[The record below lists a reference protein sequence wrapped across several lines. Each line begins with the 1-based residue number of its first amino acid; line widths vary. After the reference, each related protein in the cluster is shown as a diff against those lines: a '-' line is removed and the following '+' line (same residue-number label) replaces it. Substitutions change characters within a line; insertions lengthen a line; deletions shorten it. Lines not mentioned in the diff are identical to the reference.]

1 LRGRKRIA
9 LSLELLDAQSP
20 LWHPAVNAGEFRRGQ
35 PGIVLASRAAEQL
48 GVGVGD
54 TVVLRHPRVT
64 GPRSVDIVNSRVR
77 VVATHSNPF
86 RFLAYM
92 DASQASLFNMTGLAN
107 AMTVTP
113 APGATQASV
122 ERALFGTPGVAAVQP
137 ASALTD
143 AAQQAI
149 DDFLSAILVTEAIV
163 LILALLVA
171 FNSSSIS
178 ADERRRETATMFA
191 FGVPVRSATGL
202 AIAENLVVG
211 VLATLVGLALGWAV
225 THWVVNSLMPQT
237 FPELGADVALSTGS
251 VLLVLFTGVVAVGLA
266 PLMTVRRM
274 RRMSL
279 PATLRVVE

>member
-1 LRGRKRIA
+1 MRV
-9 LSLELLDAQSP
+9 S
-20 LWHPAVNAGEFRRGQ
+20 
-35 PGIVLASRAAEQL
+35 
-48 GVGVGD
+48 VGD

-64 GPRSVDIVNSRVR
+64 GPGRVDLVDSRVR
-77 VVATHSNPF
+77 VIATHSNPF

-92 DASQASLFNMTGLAN
+92 DQSQAALFNMAGLAN

-113 APGATQASV
+113 APGVSQASV
-122 ERALFGTPGVAAVQP
+122 QQALFATPGVAAVQP

-143 AAQQAI
+143 AVQKAI
-149 DDFLSAILVTEAIV
+149 DDFLGAIIVTEAIV
-163 LILALLVA
+163 LLLALLVA
-171 FNSSSIS
+171 FNSTSIS

-191 FGVPVRSATGL
+191 YGVPVRSAAGL
-202 AIAENLVVG
+202 AVAENMVIGL
-211 VLATLVGLALGWAV
+211 LATVVGLALGWAV

-251 VLLVLFTGVVAVGLA
+251 LVLVLLSGVVAVGLA
-266 PLMTVRRM
+266 PLLTVGRM